1 LFYSGYSSEL
11 VAYGAEARG
20 WEGASLRCP
29 CRFSR
34 PRRGRPK
41 GSQNKTKTALSRKC
55 WGEPAVA
62 GRDPRG
68 SAEKLG
74 ARSCRSIGCFA
85 SPEFTPP
92 AGFVLKKEPSRG
104 KLHEFFI
111 IVLEFFTLF

>member
-1 LFYSGYSSEL
+1 MVPKRGAGKEL
-11 VAYGAEARG
+11 AYDAPAGSPGLGVAASPLSMKRG
-20 WEGASLRCP
+20 
-29 CRFSR
+29 
-34 PRRGRPK
+34 RGRPK